1 MAGGICAVGGGCALV
16 WLLGLVESCNRN
28 RNRTG
33 GRGLAPGPGQPL
45 KLRRSQSPRLTHTYR
60 TGAQRAGAAGLPQR
74 GPTAGAHTPQYA
86 IRAVKAPSTAT
97 ALSQPARCTTKNNH
111 PPPAT
116 SNQPHAR
123 CAMRRPQHPSRWVH
137 A

>member
-33 GRGLAPGPGQPL
+33 GRGLAPGSRL
-45 KLRRSQSPRLTHTYR
+45 LRRSQSPRLTHTYR

-111 PPPAT
+111 PPARHE
-116 SNQPHAR
+116 NQPHAR
-123 CAMRRPQHPSRWVH
+123 CAMRRPLHPSRWVN